1 MDQRFSL
8 RRPGFLLMVALAAAF
23 VGLQTQPAH
32 ADTLLDAKR
41 AQYAHVHAE
50 IRRLDNHAEML
61 TEQYDKV
68 TWQLGVLKQ
77 KMRVATAQLIVE
89 RRKLR
94 HEQGVLGRLVVQE
107 YKGGDPRTI
116 QIVLSASSLSQV
128 TGSMDLQQRLNAALT
143 MTVQAINAAKLA
155 IAAERRTIY
164 AAQVKARADRKIIII
179 RRREIKRELH
189 KRALLVAKLGQQIT
203 VMTAADRI
211 GQADLALKAQKWL
224 TADMRADTAD
234 PGQEIRDEVA
244 VEALKEIG
252 VPYVW
257 GGATPKG
264 FDCSGL
270 VMWLYAKHGIELPH
284 FAASQ
289 YHMGPLITR
298 AQLRPGDLVFFHHLG
313 HVAVYIGDGWVV
325 AAPHTGD
332 WVRMQPFSLGW
343 FQATYVGAT
352 QPGPA

>member
-8 RRPGFLLMVALAAAF
+8 RRPGFLLAVGLAAAF
-23 VGLQTQPAH
+23 VGLHAPPAH
-32 ADTLLDAKR
+32 ADSVLDAKR
-41 AQYAHVHAE
+41 ARYARVHAE

-68 TWQLGVLKQ
+68 VWDLGVLKQ
-77 KMRVATAQLIVE
+77 KMRVATAKLIAE
-89 RRKLR
+89 RKKLR
-94 HEQGVLGRLVVQE
+94 YEQGILGRLVVQE
-107 YKGGDPRTI
+107 YKGGNPRTI

-128 TGSMDLQQRLNAALT
+128 TGSMDLQQRLNAAIT
-143 MTVQAINAAKLA
+143 TTVRAINAAKLA
-155 IAAERRTIY
+155 IAAQRRTIH
-164 AAQVKARADRKIIII
+164 AAQVSERADKKAIII
-179 RRREIKRELH
+179 RRHEIKRELH
-189 KRALLVAKLGQQIT
+189 KRSLLVAELGQQIT

-211 GQADLALKAQKWL
+211 GQADLALEAQKWL
-224 TADMRADTAD
+224 TADMRADVSD

-244 VEALKEIG
+244 MESLKEIG

-257 GGATPKG
+257 GGATPAG

-270 VMWLYAKHGIELPH
+270 VMWLYDKHGIDLPH

-289 YHMGPLITR
+289 FHIGPQISR
-298 AQLRPGDLVFFHHLG
+298 SDLRPGDLVFFHHLG